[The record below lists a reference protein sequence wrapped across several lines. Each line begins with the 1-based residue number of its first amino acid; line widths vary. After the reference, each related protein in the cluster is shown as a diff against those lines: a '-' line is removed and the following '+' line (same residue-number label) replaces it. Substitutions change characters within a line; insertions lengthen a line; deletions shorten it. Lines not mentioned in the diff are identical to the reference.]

1 MTIAILVLLAAPLWA
16 CPTTPP
22 TSALTSG
29 SSATPSGGGDVNAD
43 GFDDLVVF
51 DPQSDGLSGENGTGF
66 MQVYL
71 GNSTGYDTSPIL
83 EVYGPS
89 AGRFMGTAGGIL
101 GDFDADGYDD
111 ILATWEEGSW
121 IFPGGPSGPTE
132 ADYWDLTPIQR
143 GQFGNSAALPGDLDQ
158 DGYDDVAI
166 GIQNESWDDDGVH
179 VYRGGPDG
187 VAESLLLTNPGSYS
201 SGEAMVAAGDIN
213 CDGYPD
219 LVTSGGYNSESVVI
233 YTGGPTIGADWVKLE
248 EPYGIEKFGRELAA
262 VGDMDGDGCDDV
274 LIGHRSGALLYAGHA
289 DLELIAEMSELNGE
303 EISSSSLGDTDGDG
317 VHRMALG
324 RPMVTNGGMA
334 EAGSVTIGDVHIDG
348 QVVDLTITGSAEACE
363 LGTRVRSLGD
373 LDADGQPELA
383 IEHDGGWVIAWGDG
397 ELHETTDSGSP
408 DGNDEGCACS
418 SSPRSGP
425 TWALLTLAGLL
436 LGWRRREGVPAAA
449 HDAR

>member
-1 MTIAILVLLAAPLWA
+1 MGL
-16 CPTTPP
+16 PTTPP

-29 SSATPSGGGDVNAD
+29 AGVTPAGDGDVNGD
-43 GFDDLVVF
+43 GYDDLVVF
-51 DPQSDGLSGENGTGF
+51 DPESDSPSGEHGTGL

-71 GNSTGYDTSPIL
+71 GGPSGYDASPIL

-89 AGRFMGTAGGIL
+89 SGRYLGTAGGIL

-121 IFPGGPSGPTE
+121 IFPGGPSGPTA
-132 ADYWDLTPIQR
+132 ADFWDVTPIQR

-187 VAESLLLTNPGSYS
+187 IAESLLLTNPGSYS
-201 SGEAMVAAGDIN
+201 SGEAMVAAGDLN

-219 LVTSGGYNSESVVI
+219 LVTCGGHNSESVVI
-233 YTGGPTIGADWVKLE
+233 YAGGPTIGADWVKIE
-248 EPYGIEKFGRELAA
+248 EPSGIENFGRELAT

-274 LIGHRSGALLYAGHA
+274 LIGHRSGALLYAGHS
-289 DLELIAEMSELNGE
+289 DLEKIAEMSDLTGE
-303 EISSSSLGDTDGDG
+303 EISSISLGDTDGDG

-324 RPMVTNGGMA
+324 RPTADNAGMT
-334 EAGSVTIGDVHIDG
+334 EAGSVTIGDVHLDG
-348 QVVDLTITGSAEACE
+348 QAVELTITGDAEACE
-363 LGTRVRSLGD
+363 LGTRLRSLGD
-373 LDADGQPELA
+373 LDGDGQPELA
-383 IEHDGGWVIAWGDG
+383 IEHDGGWVMAWGDG
-397 ELHETTDSGSP
+397 ELHGPDSTDDDTGT
-408 DGNDEGCACS
+408 DGDTDAAGCACS
-418 SSPRSGP
+418 SAQRGGT
-425 TWALLTLAGLL
+425 TWGLLTLAGLL
-436 LGWRRREGVPAAA
+436 LGWRHRRRPAAGA